1 MTALAIERTSN
12 VYWLRRARGEL
23 WFEDRGFD
31 PLPDAGWTRLATGAR
46 WIASGGDAIAMLED
60 DAVTAFTAA
69 LARPMFRAPG
79 LGAALAGAAAAVVDP
94 VRHRVYVATPT
105 AIVAIDEERTAAVA
119 PVAARALALSAD
131 RRRLYAAG
139 ARAIACITLD
149 DGAVADVADVPGG
162 GAVGG
167 LATSPSGLIATVVG
181 PGGAALV
188 GITLRHGACRTLRA
202 LPAELAGA
210 AVVADHTGGLT
221 LAAPDRLY
229 RCEFD
234 GSDLAVCFAPP

>member
-12 VYWLRRARGEL
+12 VYWLRRAPGEL

-31 PLPDAGWTRLATGAR
+31 PLPDGRWTRLATGAR

-79 LGAALAGAAAAVVDP
+79 LGAALADAAAAVVDP
-94 VRHRVYVATPT
+94 VRRRVYVATPT
-105 AIVAIDEERTAAVA
+105 AVVAIDEERAATVA
-119 PVAARALALSAD
+119 PLAARALALSAD
-131 RRRLYAAG
+131 RRRLYVAG
-139 ARAIACITLD
+139 ARTIACVTVE
-149 DGAVADVADVPGG
+149 DGGLEDIADVPGG

-167 LATSPSGLIATVVG
+167 LATSPSGLVATVVAA
-181 PGGAALV
+181 GGALLV
-188 GITLRHGACRTLRA
+188 GITLRHGAVRTLRA

-210 AVVADHTGGLT
+210 AVVADHTGALT
-221 LAAPDRLY
+221 LAAPGRLY
-229 RCEFD
+229 RCGFD
-234 GSDLAVCFAPP
+234 GADLAVCFQP